1 LAIGSDTGGSIRFP
15 GAVTG
20 TVGIKPTYGAVSR
33 YGLIAL
39 ASSLDQIGPVARN
52 VLDAALLQDVISGHD
67 PHDSTS
73 LPESLGSMAN
83 AAQNADVKGMR
94 IGVIKQLTGEGFQP
108 EVSARFSESLELL
121 KNAGAEIVS
130 SDSLPVSEIL
140 EYMMLWSD
148 NVLADRLAKLAS
160 KRAGNAFSEEGIAIT
175 FAQVLLD
182 LGIDPSRMIVA
193 DGSGLSRENRVSA
206 KTMADLL
213 LKLRKDPQYE
223 NLYTSLPV
231 GGVSGTLRNRF
242 LTTAPGA
249 VGLVHA
255 KTGTLNGTV
264 SLAGYIES
272 GEREYIF
279 VTVADKIPRGNRAS
293 DRARA
298 LMDRILG
305 RIAAPTIAVVPA
317 IDSTTVT
324 S

>member
-1 LAIGSDTGGSIRFP
+1 
-15 GAVTG
+15 
-20 TVGIKPTYGAVSR
+20 
-33 YGLIAL
+33 
-39 ASSLDQIGPVARN
+39 
-52 VLDAALLQDVISGHD
+52 
-67 PHDSTS
+67 
-73 LPESLGSMAN
+73 
-83 AAQNADVKGMR
+83 
-94 IGVIKQLTGEGFQP
+94 
-108 EVSARFSESLELL
+108 
-121 KNAGAEIVS
+121 
-130 SDSLPVSEIL
+130 
-140 EYMMLWSD
+140 MLWSD

-160 KRAGNAFSEEGIAIT
+160 KRAGNAFSEEGIAVT

-223 NLYTSLPV
+223 VLYTSLPV

-293 DRARA
+293 DKARA

-305 RIAAPTIAVVPA
+305 RIAAPTLPTIPLVE
-317 IDSTTVT
+317 SSTVT